1 MFLSATAT
9 FLAYIVKG
17 LCGFA
22 NTLVFSS
29 IMSFVWS
36 NSFISPVDLIL
47 GFPPNCV
54 LVWKNRKSIS
64 WKTCL
69 PLIAIVLT
77 GCFIGSLILKHA
89 DVSKLKL
96 VFGIVVVIVAAD
108 LLYTEVT
115 QTKRKLSMPVL
126 IITGLLA
133 GVMSGM
139 FGIGAL
145 LAAYIG
151 RTSKSDDAFKGTLSA
166 VFLADNLFRFVAYS
180 VEGILTFDIFKKS
193 LVLLP
198 FMFAGLAV
206 GMLIAKKMK
215 ARTMKYMVIVALFLS
230 GISLILFTFFA
241 MKN

>member
-29 IMSFVWS
+29 IMGFVWS
-36 NSFISPVDLIL
+36 NSFISPIDLIL

-64 WKTCL
+64 WRTCL
-69 PLIAIVLT
+69 PLIIIVLV
-77 GCFIGSLILKHA
+77 GSLAGSLILKHA

-96 VFGIVVVIVAAD
+96 VFGVVVVLVAAD
-108 LLYTEVT
+108 LLYTEAA
-115 QTKRKLSMPVL
+115 QTKRKMSLPVL
-126 IITGLLA
+126 IITGLCA

-151 RTSKSDDAFKGTLSA
+151 RTSQSDDAFKGTLSA
-166 VFLADNLFRFVAYS
+166 VFLADNIFRFITYTL
-180 VEGILTFDIFKKS
+180 EGILTVDICKKS
-193 LVLLP
+193 LILFP
-198 FMFAGLAV
+198 FMGLGLAV
-206 GMLIAKKMK
+206 GMFISKKVKAK
-215 ARTMKYMVIVALFLS
+215 AMKYIVIVALFLS
-230 GISLILFTFFA
+230 GISLILIKIY
-241 MKN
+241 KN

>member
-36 NSFISPVDLIL
+36 NSFISPIDLIL

-77 GCFIGSLILKHA
+77 GDFVGALILKNA
-89 DVSKLKL
+89 DMSRLKL
-96 VFGIVVVIVAAD
+96 VFGVVVVIVAAD

-115 QTKRKLSMPVL
+115 QTKRKMSLPVL
-126 IITGLLA
+126 VITGLLA

-139 FGIGAL
+139 FGIGAI

-151 RTSKSDDAFKGTLSA
+151 RAAASDD
-166 VFLADNLFRFVAYS
+166 S
-180 VEGILTFDIFKKS
+180 VE
-193 LVLLP
+193 
-198 FMFAGLAV
+198 
-206 GMLIAKKMK
+206 
-215 ARTMKYMVIVALFLS
+215 
-230 GISLILFTFFA
+230 
-241 MKN
+241 